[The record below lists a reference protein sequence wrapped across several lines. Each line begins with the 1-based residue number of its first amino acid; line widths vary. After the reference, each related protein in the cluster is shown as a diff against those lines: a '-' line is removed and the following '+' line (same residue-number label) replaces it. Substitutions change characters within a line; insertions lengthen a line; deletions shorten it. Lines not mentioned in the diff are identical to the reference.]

1 MAKVVHTGKSLEM
14 ATMESP
20 PPLAR
25 RKSSLLERT
34 KSMTS
39 SITKTSMTSS
49 ITKSMT
55 EGLVEKAKRKARTKK
70 NETLAKIF
78 GRGKGNGEML
88 WGLLHIKIV
97 KCERLRDVDGLRHFN
112 LGRLTRGTADKS
124 DPYIEA
130 FIQNYRLLKTR
141 CHEDDLNPVFD
152 EEFFCPVA
160 HYTEGIIFNVMDK
173 DVYIDEHL
181 GTYFL
186 PVSDLIKPVN
196 DDDLDTDL
204 TLAPGDLKRVGM
216 HKIVK
221 LSSVHK
227 IVKLAAKKIRDH
239 GTLEF
244 MIEFIPTRLLPKTP
258 EVPGL
263 YFSPTKCNDVKL
275 YMNADDDG
283 SAPVIRY
290 GGQNDDEKVW
300 KPPRMWRDVYD
311 AICNAEQ
318 FIYLVGWS
326 FDTDQYLLRGDELT
340 KALADNKYSPKLGEL
355 LKIKAEEGVVVNLM
369 QWDDFSSN
377 AVQQTGKMGTCDEK
391 TKNFFRGTKVNAR
404 FMGMAG
410 GETNTILQGTSKR
423 MVFTHHQKFIVMDA
437 PKVVDDDDKSTS
449 KRMNKSHQLLH
460 GGERE
465 LLAFVGGIDLT
476 TGRWDNRQVCSTLL
490 V

>member
-1 MAKVVHTGKSLEM
+1 
-14 ATMESP
+14 
-20 PPLAR
+20 
-25 RKSSLLERT
+25 
-34 KSMTS
+34 
-39 SITKTSMTSS
+39 
-49 ITKSMT
+49 
-55 EGLVEKAKRKARTKK
+55 
-70 NETLAKIF
+70 
-78 GRGKGNGEML
+78 
-88 WGLLHIKIV
+88 
-97 KCERLRDVDGLRHFN
+97 
-112 LGRLTRGTADKS
+112 
-124 DPYIEA
+124 
-130 FIQNYRLLKTR
+130 
-141 CHEDDLNPVFD
+141 LNPVFN

-160 HYTEGIIFNVMDK
+160 HYTEGIIFNVMDR

-181 GTYFL
+181 GKYFL
-186 PVSDLIKPVN
+186 PVSELIKPVN
-196 DDDLDTDL
+196 DDDMDKDL
-204 TLAPGDLKRVGM
+204 TLAPGDLKRVGL

-221 LSSVHK
+221 LSSAHK
-227 IVKLAAKKIRDH
+227 IVKAGTKKIRDY

-283 SAPVIRY
+283 SAPVVRY

-326 FDTDQYLLRGDELT
+326 FDTDQYLLRGEELT
-340 KALADNKYSPKLGEL
+340 KELAQGKYSPRLGEL
-355 LKIKAEEGVVVNLM
+355 LLDKAEEGVVVNLM

-410 GETNTILQGTSKR
+410 GETNTVLQGTSKR
-423 MVFTHHQKFIVMDA
+423 MVFTHHQKFIIMDA
-437 PKVVDDDDKSTS
+437 PRVDDDDDDKSPS
-449 KRMNKSHQLLH
+449 KRMNKSQQLLH
-460 GGERE
+460 GGKRE

-476 TGRWDNRQVCSTLL
+476 TGRWDNRQVCSALL
-490 V
+490 VYQC